1 MINNE
6 FLVQLAYILVGIVSG
21 FLNTVAG
28 GGTLISLPVLI
39 FMGLPGTVANAT
51 IRVAILTQNIFAVAG
66 FRSKGLQLP
75 YPYIIWVA
83 LVSLAGG
90 WLGAQLAV
98 DLPDELFRRIL
109 AVIMVAVVLSIVLEK
124 KNTGGPLA
132 ERMDLKHQ
140 LVSIAGFF
148 LLGIYGGFIQA
159 GIGFLVIAL
168 VSRVH
173 RLSLVQT
180 NYIKVFAAVLYTA
193 TAVIAFAIEGKI
205 VWEVGFVVA
214 IGHAIG
220 AWFGSR
226 WSVKAGD
233 RWIKRLLLL
242 AVTILVARL
251 WLNP

>member
-1 MINNE
+1 MNNDVW
-6 FLVQLAYILVGIVSG
+6 VQLAYIMVGILSG

-66 FRSKGLQLP
+66 FHSKGLKLP
-75 YPYIIWVA
+75 YPYVIWVA

-90 WLGAQLAV
+90 WLGAQFAT
-98 DLPDELFRRIL
+98 DLPEHLFRKIL
-109 AVIMVAVVLSIVLEK
+109 AVIMIAVVLSIVLER
-124 KNTGGPLA
+124 NNPGQPD
-132 ERMDLKHQ
+132 EIRMGWKYQ
-140 LVSIAGFF
+140 LTSILGFF

-205 VWEVGFVVA
+205 VWEVGLIIA

-226 WSVKAGD
+226 WSVQAGD
-233 RWIKRLLLL
+233 RWIKRILLV
-242 AVTILVARL
+242 AVVIMVARL
-251 WLNP
+251 WFIT